1 MSFRETRCKKLML
14 AVFCTALYAGASLS
28 SIPAYAAPAQSFQTE
43 KVPVALETVIGG
55 LENPWSLA
63 FLPDGKMLVSERPGR
78 LRVVDG
84 NDTLSKPLT
93 GVPAVF
99 SSGQGGLL
107 DVVLDPGFSSN
118 RLIYFSFAEDRGDGH
133 NGTSVARAHLK
144 EDLSGI
150 DDVKII
156 FRQQPGYTGRNHFGS
171 RLVFD
176 REGMLF
182 VTLGERF
189 DLRQEAQN
197 PANHLG
203 KIVRIRPEGG
213 AAPGNPFIDQS
224 GKQPEIWS
232 IGHRNVQG
240 AALNP
245 ATGELWTAEHGARG
259 GDEIN
264 IPRKGRNY
272 GWPVISYGVNYSGSK
287 IGEGVAKA
295 GMEQPIYYWDPSI
308 APSGMIFYTGD
319 RFPQWRGNIF
329 VGGLAGSLVSRLE
342 IDNDQITHEERILQ
356 GTGHRFRDIRQGPD
370 GNIYL
375 LTDESDGMLLRLKPA
390 N

>member
-1 MSFRETRCKKLML
+1 MSFCKPRRSRLLL
-14 AVFCTALYAGASLS
+14 AGFCLTLLLAALSLS
-28 SIPAYAAPAQSFQTE
+28 SSAFAAPAKTFQTE
-43 KVPVALETVIGG
+43 KLSVTLETIVEG
-55 LENPWSLA
+55 LDHPWALA
-63 FLPDGKMLVSERPGR
+63 FLPDRKMLVTERSGQ
-78 LRVVDG
+78 LRIIGPDG
-84 NDTLSKPLT
+84 TLSKPLT
-93 GVPAVF
+93 GVPPVF
-99 SSGQGGLL
+99 AAGQGGLL
-107 DVVLDPGFSSN
+107 DVVLDPKFTSN
-118 RLIYFSFAEDRGDGH
+118 RTIYISFAEDRGDGH
-133 NGTSVARAHLK
+133 NGTSVASARLR

-150 DDVKII
+150 EDVKII

-203 KIVRIRPEGG
+203 KIVRIKPEGG
-213 AAPGNPFIDQS
+213 AAPGNPYLGQP

-264 IPRKGRNY
+264 IPRSGRNY
-272 GWPVISYGVNYSGSK
+272 GWPVISYGVDYSGAK

-329 VGGLAGSLVSRLE
+329 VGALAGSLVSRLE
-342 IDNDQITHEERILQ
+342 INNNQVTHEERILQ
-356 GTGHRFRDIRQGPD
+356 GTGYRFRDVRQGPD

-375 LTDESDGMLLRLKPA
+375 LTDEREGKLLRLRP
-390 N
+390 